1 MLSSVTSDSMCIIHS
16 IITWSRSGELQVW
29 AVTVGGKVMVR
40 QGVTSSCPEGAG
52 WLRIPTSTGKEVSQV
67 SHEL

>member
-1 MLSSVTSDSMCIIHS
+1 MLSSVTSDSMCVHS